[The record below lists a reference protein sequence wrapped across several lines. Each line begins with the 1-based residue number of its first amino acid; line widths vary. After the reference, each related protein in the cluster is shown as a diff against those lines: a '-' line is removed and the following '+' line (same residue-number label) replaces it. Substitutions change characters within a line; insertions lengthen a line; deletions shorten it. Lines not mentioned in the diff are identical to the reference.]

1 MMKTQHRRCT
11 WTEIMRRVLMVYE
24 LTQRNDSVGGK
35 HNLDLLIADREIKG
49 GWNGKFIF
57 HVIPFMR

>member
-1 MMKTQHRRCT
+1 
-11 WTEIMRRVLMVYE
+11 MRRVLMVYE